1 MQNSEVKALI
11 EAGLPDAEVQ
21 VSGEG
26 CDFQALVVS
35 PAFEGKLPVAR
46 QKMVYAT
53 LGDLI
58 TSGALHAVTIKA
70 YTPEQWAQMDSS
82 ATGSA

>member
-1 MQNSEVKALI
+1 MQNTEVQALI
-11 EAGLPDAEVQ
+11 EAGLPDAEVH

-26 CDFQALVVS
+26 CDFQAVVVTS
-35 PAFEGKLPVAR
+35 AFEGKLPVAR

-70 YTPEQWAQMDSS
+70 YTAEQWAQ
-82 ATGSA
+82 TGQS

>member
-1 MQNSEVKALI
+1 MQNNEVQKLI
-11 EAGLPDAEVQ
+11 EDGMPDAEVR

-26 CDFQALVVS
+26 CDFQAVVIT

-70 YTPEQWAQMDSS
+70 YTPEQWAQ
-82 ATGSA
+82 TGPS

>member
-1 MQNSEVKALI
+1 MENSEVEKLI
-11 EAGLPDAEVQ
+11 KAGLPDATVR

-26 CDFQALVVS
+26 CNLEAVVVS
-35 PAFEGKLPVAR
+35 PHFEGKLPVAR
-46 QKMVYAT
+46 QKLVYAA

-70 YTPEQWAQMDSS
+70 YTPEQWSQVASV
-82 ATGSA
+82 